1 MPEAQLDR
9 FMLKLHIGYPQKS
22 EERQILDLMATSAPN
37 LTVMP
42 VVDPQQIIAARSVV
56 NEIYIDDRVKDY
68 IVDVV
73 WATRDP
79 ASYNLKLDGLI
90 RYGASPRATIYLAL
104 AARAHAFLNGRGYVT
119 PQDVKSI
126 GTDVLRHRVIVSY
139 EAEAET
145 ITSETIVDRIFRR
158 PARPV
163 IAQDRQTPA
172 EILKKIRAL
181 EIKTKGLV
189 QTMFAG
195 DYHSVFKG
203 RGMNFEDVR
212 EYQPGDEIRA
222 IDWNVTARL
231 GTAFVKKFTEERE
244 LTVVLVVDVSA
255 SGNFGSASQSKRELA
270 AEIACLLAFSAIRN
284 NDKVGLLLFSDTVE
298 LFIPP
303 KKGRS
308 HTLRIIREILFFE
321 PAGRGTA
328 PALALDYLNKVV
340 TRRAVVFFIS
350 DFQTSDFSR
359 ELSVSGRRH
368 DFIAVHIQDQREE
381 HLPNVGIITLEDA
394 ETGEQIEINTADRN
408 TRALQRLGGDA
419 TGRFEPDAPPQQ
431 HRRHFI
437 AHERELSAR
446 LALVFQTTGTTPRR
460 AMNWLTYVSFRRRRH
475 S

>member
-1 MPEAQLDR
+1 MNAAQ
-9 FMLKLHIGYPQKS
+9 
-22 EERQILDLMATSAPN
+22 
-37 LTVMP
+37 
-42 VVDPQQIIAARSVV
+42 
-56 NEIYIDDRVKDY
+56 
-68 IVDVV
+68 
-73 WATRDP
+73 
-79 ASYNLKLDGLI
+79 
-90 RYGASPRATIYLAL
+90 
-104 AARAHAFLNGRGYVT
+104 
-119 PQDVKSI
+119 
-126 GTDVLRHRVIVSY
+126 
-139 EAEAET
+139 
-145 ITSETIVDRIFRR
+145 
-158 PARPV
+158 
-163 IAQDRQTPA
+163 QTPA

-195 DYHSVFKG
+195 DYHSIFKG

-255 SGNFGSASQSKRELA
+255 SGNFGSVSQSKRELA
-270 AEIACLLAFSAIRN
+270 AEVACVLAFSAIRN
-284 NDKVGLLLFSDTVE
+284 NDKVGLLLFSDRVE

-328 PALALDYLNKVV
+328 PALALDYLNNVV

-368 DFIAVHIQDQREE
+368 DFIALHIQDQREE
-381 HLPNVGIITLEDA
+381 ALPNVGIITLEDA
-394 ETGEQIEINTADRN
+394 ETGEQIEINTGDRT
-408 TRALQRLGGDA
+408 TRARFSAQAETRRAELNRTLRRSNIDAISLRTGENYLPALRSFFKQR
-419 TGRFEPDAPPQQ
+419 
-431 HRRHFI
+431 
-437 AHERELSAR
+437 ERR
-446 LALVFQTTGTTPRR
+446 LAVR
-460 AMNWLTYVSFRRRRH
+460 
-475 S
+475 